1 MECHLWVLNIAHL
14 ICTETGDKSD
24 GLNLDS
30 EIYTLV
36 IVCLKHASI
45 YRYIYILY
53 VLLYV
58 AMCTFSMI
66 IWWSALLPKTPRRG
80 YDHASYDLWHGHF
93 RSPWG
98 LDREEP
104 QNFWGKNSS
113 ILKKHTLP
121 ETDIA
126 PEDGPSQKGNFIFQ
140 PWIFRDYVSFTTGS
154 FKILKWQP
162 VGMIFLPEKEDL
174 EQSAW
179 RFETRYLSK
188 CWILGLLLHA
198 YYINSFYSEWCNIM
212 ISIDWR

>member
-36 IVCLKHASI
+36 IVCLKHAST
-45 YRYIYILY
+45 YCYIYILY

-58 AMCTFSMI
+58 PMCTFSMI

-104 QNFWGKNSS
+104 QNFWSKNSS
-113 ILKKHTLP
+113 ILKKTYPSWNWHSTWRWAIPKRKFHLP
-121 ETDIA
+121 TMDFQ
-126 PEDGPSQKGNFIFQ
+126 GPV
-140 PWIFRDYVSFTTGS
+140 VSFTTGFPS
-154 FKILKWQP
+154 KFSSGNPLGWFSYPKRKTWNSQHGNLRQG
-162 VGMIFLPEKEDL
+162 V
-174 EQSAW
+174 
-179 RFETRYLSK
+179 YLSVGFLDS
-188 CWILGLLLHA
+188 CFMHTT
-198 YYINSFYSEWCNIM
+198 
-212 ISIDWR
+212 